1 VKLLNRIAQLETV
14 TAERQPL
21 RDAMAEFRAE
31 CRRWERAADEVE
43 RLLGGAG
50 GLRPVISF
58 LRREFLAELPDL
70 LGPAIQGDQTAARRL
85 AVIRRVPTATVRL
98 FDRLP
103 PDLRPLAA
111 SATAMIGTPS
121 GPPWSGDLIRAVAG
135 LECRI
140 PPHVEPAVLGAV
152 VAHRSGRPRG
162 EVTEVTC
169 SGCGLQRPVV
179 MAANCP
185 HCGNGEV
192 SPPHTDEADVAWRVL
207 AAEELDPPVGRRWAK
222 TT

>member
-50 GLRPVISF
+50 GLERVISF

-70 LGPAIQGDQTAARRL
+70 LGPALQGDLTAARRL
-85 AVIRRVPTATVRL
+85 AVIRRVPAATVRL

-103 PDLRPLAA
+103 PDLRPMAA
-111 SATAMIGTPS
+111 SATEPIDPLGV
-121 GPPWSGDLIRAVAG
+121 PPWSGDLIRAVAG

-140 PPHVEPAVLGAV
+140 PPDVEPVVLGAV
-152 VAHRSGRPRG
+152 VAHRSGRPG
-162 EVTEVTC
+162 CEATAVTC
-169 SGCGLQRPVV
+169 SVCGLRRQVV

-207 AAEELDPPVGRRWAK
+207 AAKELDPPVGRRWAK